1 MSARALT
8 PDPSPASPP
17 PSPGEGRPRPSTSFG
32 AAFPPLP
39 GRGEGRWERGAR
51 GVRALTL
58 LLTVLFIGCGGASE
72 TPKPQKEAEHQEEEA
87 AHAEPAGEHSDHA
100 EEEGVLTVDPEVVRD
115 LKLTT
120 FPAELR
126 PGGEG
131 VIALGELKVDGD
143 AYAEVGTP
151 IPARVTALTASA
163 GQAVKRG
170 QALAGLES
178 VELGQA
184 RAGLT
189 TARARAELAR
199 RTVERKRSLAE
210 ERIVPRGEL
219 QRAEA
224 EAAEAEAELTAA
236 QSAISV
242 LGAGTAAAGDGNLSR
257 FSLRSPVAG
266 TVLERT
272 AVIGQMADPS
282 RPLFRIADLSRL
294 WLVVQ
299 APERDAMR
307 VRKGTPAEVT
317 LAAVP
322 GKTLKG
328 TVAWVGGEVDP
339 HSRTVP
345 VRVVLPNADGS
356 LRPGMFA
363 TAWLSTGAAGE
374 TVVAVPAE
382 ALQRVDDRWVVFLPQ
397 GGGQAPGRFE
407 VRPVERGRDL
417 QDEVA
422 VLSGLKPGERVVV
435 EGAFVLRAE
444 MGKKDG
450 EGEHHHD

>member
-1 MSARALT
+1 MSR
-8 PDPSPASPP
+8 
-17 PSPGEGRPRPSTSFG
+17 
-32 AAFPPLP
+32 
-39 GRGEGRWERGAR
+39 RWM
-51 GVRALTL
+51 TL
-58 LLTVLFIGCGGASE
+58 ILIAVLAGCGGAAE
-72 TPKPQKEAEHQEEEA
+72 TPKAHEEAGHQEGKA
-87 AHAEPAGEHSDHA
+87 APAGPADDHADQGDHDEHAESES
-100 EEEGVLTVDPEVVRD
+100 VLTVDPEVVRD

-151 IPARVTALTASA
+151 IPARVASLSATA
-163 GQAVKRG
+163 GQTVRKG
-170 QALAGLES
+170 QALAMLDS

-189 TARARAELAR
+189 VARARAQLAR

-224 EAAEAEAELTAA
+224 DAAEADADVAAAEAALT
-236 QSAISV
+236 V
-242 LGAGTAAAGDGNLSR
+242 LGGAGSGDGSLSR
-257 FSLRSPVAG
+257 FPLRSPVAG

-328 TVAWVGGEVDP
+328 TVDWVGGEVDP

-345 VRVVLPNADGS
+345 VRVVLPNADGL

-363 TAWLSTGAAGE
+363 TAWLSTGAVGE

-382 ALQRVDDRWVVFLPQ
+382 ALQRVDDRWVVFLPH
-397 GGGQAPGRFE
+397 GDGSFD

-444 MGKKDG
+444 MGKKAG
-450 EGEHHHD
+450 EGEHRHD